1 MFDLNKKNVGGADV
15 YGLLQM
21 MTFILTDGS
30 LITSL
35 SEAES
40 LEVHSST

>member
-1 MFDLNKKNVGGADV
+1 MYTDFF
-15 YGLLQM
+15 QM

-35 SEAES
+35 SEEEISEA
-40 LEVHSST
+40 HSST